1 VFFNCRKPILLL
13 NLLVKMYVLIFFLRK
28 RDLEI
33 EERLWSFNTFH
44 QSEVHYRL
52 KVEDETNTL
61 GPKKA
66 LLHQDFGSTRKKRT
80 HRFMGLKENRNMPSY
95 STELHQL
102 YKHTDE
108 STPDEPKLRCTRHYF
123 LADDTTQDPTQ
134 AVYNKKVVLKIVKT
148 EDEDVDGAIFL
159 SDGGG
164 QYQCFHDQ
172 ILMNYL

>member
-1 VFFNCRKPILLL
+1 
-13 NLLVKMYVLIFFLRK
+13 MRK

-33 EERLWSFNTFH
+33 AERMWSFNTFH
-44 QSEVHYRL
+44 QSDAHYRL

-61 GPKKA
+61 GPKKV
-66 LLHQDFGSTRKKRT
+66 LSHQDFGSKRKKRT
-80 HRFMGLKENRNMPSY
+80 HRFMSLRENRAMASY

-102 YKHTDE
+102 FEHTSE
-108 STPDEPKLRCTRHYF
+108 STLDEPKLRCTRHYF

-134 AVYNKKVVLKIVKT
+134 AVKNKQILLKIVKD
-148 EDEDVDGAIFL
+148 ENEDVDGVIFM

-164 QYQCFHDQ
+164 QYHCFYDQ

>member
-1 VFFNCRKPILLL
+1 
-13 NLLVKMYVLIFFLRK
+13 MRK

-33 EERLWSFNTFH
+33 AERMWSFNTFH

-61 GPKKA
+61 GPKKV
-66 LLHQDFGSTRKKRT
+66 LSHQDFGSKRKKRT
-80 HRFMGLKENRNMPSY
+80 HRFMSLRENRAMASY

-102 YKHTDE
+102 FEHTSE
-108 STPDEPKLRCTRHYF
+108 STLDEPKLRCTRHYF
-123 LADDTTQDPTQ
+123 HADDTTQDPTQ
-134 AVYNKKVVLKIVKT
+134 AVKNKQILLKIVKD
-148 EDEDVDGAIFL
+148 ENEDVDGVIFM

-164 QYQCFHDQ
+164 QYHCFYDQ